1 MRTAR
6 LKLDIPAIYHC
17 TSRIIEDRRIL
28 DDSCK
33 DFLLKNLHLWADFC
47 GVELLAYCIMDSHYH
62 ILARVDPTQT
72 VNPTELDRRFRLI
85 NSHLPRKLEQWE
97 RDFKKKDKNTLI
109 SLSSRMGDISLFL
122 KEYKQAITPWINAY
136 HERRGPLWLNRFTS
150 LVVEDVPEVRQTV
163 ASYIDLNPVRAQL
176 EEKPQNYK
184 NGVPPGKHH
193 QQSIVVYS
201 RHISPTPESPL
212 LKRIPAFTLGT
223 ILGSSRF
230 VNNTSLKIDRPY
242 KLNKRHYTIPVHGL
256 NPDIFTTYSK
266 PRS

>member
-47 GVELLAYCIMDSHYH
+47 GVELLAYCIMDNHYH

-72 VNPTELDRRFRLI
+72 VNPNELDRRFRLI

-97 RDFKKKDKNTLI
+97 RDFKKKDKNNLI
-109 SLSSRMGDISLFL
+109 TLSSRMGDISLFL

-136 HERRGPLWLNRFTS
+136 HDRRGPLWLNRFTS

-184 NGVPPGKHH
+184 WSTSGQTSSTEHS
-193 QQSIVVYS
+193 SILQAHLS
-201 RHISPTPESPL
+201 NPESRL

-230 VNNTSLKIDRPY
+230 VNDTSLKIDRPY
-242 KLNKRHYTIPVHGL
+242 KLNKRQYTIPVHGL
-256 NPDIFTTYSK
+256 NPDIFTTYSN